1 MISIVGAGPVGNYL
15 AYLLAKEGKEV
26 SVFEEHKKIGEPVQC
41 TGITTEDLRKV
52 IKVDESFVVNRLS
65 KVKVFSK
72 NEKVEIKLNEIVLD
86 RCKLDS
92 YWGKKAEK
100 EGTNFYLGYRF
111 LDYKRKLKFQ
121 VGRKIKEFETD
132 ILVGADG
139 PFSRVYNLLN
149 IKKREYF
156 NGMQVTLKLENEGDS
171 FETYFGDV
179 CPGFFA
185 WVVPENK
192 KRIRIGLAMRSSP
205 RGYFN
210 KFLAFRVG
218 KDYEKK
224 IESRQHGLIPYY
236 SKVNVQKE
244 NVFLVGDAANHV
256 KATTGGGLVPG
267 FKAASCLAEAMIN
280 NKEYNKCL
288 RKLNF
293 ELWLSLRIRKALEDF
308 SDSDYDNILNL
319 MKNEKV
325 KELLYEYSRDEP
337 FSLIWRLLIKEP
349 RFLKYFGKVV

>member
-1 MISIVGAGPVGNYL
+1 MISIIGAGPVGNYL

-86 RCKLDS
+86 RTKLDT
-92 YWGKKAEK
+92 YWGKRAEK
-100 EGTNFYLGYRF
+100 EGAKFYLGYRF
-111 LDYKRKLKFQ
+111 LDYKKKVKFQ
-121 VGRKIKEFETD
+121 AGGKIKEFETD

-156 NGMQVTLKLENEGDS
+156 NGMQVTLNLDNEGAA
-171 FETYFGDV
+171 FETYFGNI
-179 CPGFFA
+179 CPGFFT

-192 KRIRIGLAMRSSP
+192 KKLRIGLAMKTNP
-205 RGYFN
+205 MEYFK

-218 KDYEKK
+218 KNYEKK
-224 IESRQHGLIPYY
+224 IESSQHGLIPYY
-236 SKVNVQKE
+236 SKVRVQRD
-244 NVFLVGDAANHV
+244 NIFLVGDAANHV

-267 FKAASCLAEAMIN
+267 FKAAGYLAEAIIN
-280 NKEYNKCL
+280 NRDYNKCL

-293 ELWLSLRIRKALEDF
+293 ELWLSLRIRKALEGF
-308 SDSDYDNILNL
+308 SDSDYDKVLNL

-325 KELLYEYSRDEP
+325 EELLYKYSRDEP
-337 FSLIWRLLIKEP
+337 FSLVWRLLIKEP
-349 RFLKYFGKVV
+349 RFLKYFGKVI